1 MKKPDKLQNFRDY
14 LIDDLKKN
22 PDEVAVYL
30 EVSLEEFEKDGDI
43 KALLLALRTVAE
55 VQGGLGVLAQK
66 TGLNRQNLYKI
77 FGNKVTPKFSTI
89 LLIIKGLGY
98 TFTLK
103 KVAAA

>member
-1 MKKPDKLQNFRDY
+1 MKKPNELQNFRDY
-14 LIDDLKKN
+14 LIGDLKKN

-30 EVSLEEFEKDGDI
+30 EVSLEEFEKDDDI

-55 VQGGLGVLAQK
+55 VQGGLGVLAEK

-77 FGNKVTPKFSTI
+77 FGNKVTPKFSTL